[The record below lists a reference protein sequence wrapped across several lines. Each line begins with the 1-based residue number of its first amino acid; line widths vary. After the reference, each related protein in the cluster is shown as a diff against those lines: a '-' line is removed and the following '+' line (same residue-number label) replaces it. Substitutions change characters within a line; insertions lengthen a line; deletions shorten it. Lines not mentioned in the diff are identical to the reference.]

1 MKNKTDLKKMSKR
14 THLML
19 KQISLFTLSVLL
31 LCFAGCNKK
40 AQTSGETGYRDEDL
54 IITSDNYDLP
64 ATLCI
69 PDGEGTFPAVV
80 MLHGTGS
87 NRNEAGNG
95 YVYASH
101 TLASKYR
108 IASVHI
114 DFPGSDLSDADSTLY
129 EYDSAAKAVS
139 DVADYLAGLENIKSD
154 SVGVMGWSQGGT
166 IALLAAG
173 RYPDRFKS
181 VVTWSGASDLM
192 EVGLFSEEDLEEAK
206 EKGYFLMDFAFRDSV
221 KTSLNWCEDVMG
233 TDVLGEFEAG
243 YKGPVL
249 AIAGTADTTVNP
261 SQSEDIVDA
270 SDNDESRLVLVEGMD
285 HTLNVFSEEDKH
297 TLYKVIDE
305 TGNFFTDTL
314 N

>member
-1 MKNKTDLKKMSKR
+1 MTYHHLSKKT
-14 THLML
+14 HFML
-19 KQISLFTLSVLL
+19 KQISLFALVGLL
-31 LCFAGCNKK
+31 LCSAGCNKK

-54 IITSDNYDLP
+54 IITSDQYDLP

-69 PDGEGTFPAVV
+69 PDGEGPFPAVV

-101 TLASKYR
+101 ELASKYR

-129 EYDSAAKAVS
+129 EYDSAAKAAA
-139 DVADYLAGLENIKSD
+139 DAADYLAGLENIRSD

-181 VVTWSGASDLM
+181 VVTWSGAPDLM
-192 EVGLFSEEDLEEAK
+192 KVGLFSEEDLEEAL
-206 EKGYFLMDFAFRDSV
+206 EKGYFLMNFDFRDSV

-233 TDVLGEFEAG
+233 TDVLDEFEDG

-249 AIAGTADTTVNP
+249 AIAGTADTTVDP
-261 SQSEDIVDA
+261 AQSEDIVDA
-270 SDNDESRLVLVEGMD
+270 SDNGKSRLILVEGMD
-285 HTLNVFSEEDKH
+285 HTLNIFSEEDKH

-314 N
+314 K

>member
-1 MKNKTDLKKMSKR
+1 MTYHLLSKK

-19 KQISLFTLSVLL
+19 KPILLLTLTGLL
-31 LCFAGCNKK
+31 LCSAGCNKK
-40 AQTSGETGYRDEDL
+40 TQTSGETGYRDEDL

-64 ATLCI
+64 ATICI
-69 PDGEGTFPAVV
+69 PDGEGPFPAVV

-101 TLASKYR
+101 ELASKYR

-129 EYDSAAKAVS
+129 EYDSAAKAAS
-139 DVADYLAGLENIKSD
+139 DAADYIAGLENIKSD

-181 VVTWSGASDLM
+181 VVTWSGAPDLM
-192 EVGLFSEEDLEEAK
+192 KVGLFSEEDLEEAL
-206 EKGYFLMDFAFRDSV
+206 EKGYFLMNFDFRDSV

-233 TDVLGEFEAG
+233 TDVLDEFEDG

-249 AIAGTADTTVNP
+249 AIAGTADTTVDP
-261 SQSEDIVDA
+261 TQSEDIVDA
-270 SDNDESRLVLVEGMD
+270 SDNGKSRLILVEGMD

>member
-1 MKNKTDLKKMSKR
+1 MTYHLLSKK

-19 KQISLFTLSVLL
+19 KPILLLTLTGLL
-31 LCFAGCNKK
+31 LCSAGCNKK
-40 AQTSGETGYRDEDL
+40 TQTSGETGYRDEDL

-64 ATLCI
+64 ATICI
-69 PDGEGTFPAVV
+69 PDGEGPFPAVV

-101 TLASKYR
+101 ELASKYR

-129 EYDSAAKAVS
+129 EYDSAAKAAS
-139 DVADYLAGLENIKSD
+139 DAADYIAGLENIKSD

-181 VVTWSGASDLM
+181 VVTWSGAPDLM
-192 EVGLFSEEDLEEAK
+192 KVGLFSEEDLEEAL
-206 EKGYFLMDFAFRDSV
+206 EKGYFLMNFDFRDSV

-233 TDVLGEFEAG
+233 TDVLDEFEDG

-249 AIAGTADTTVNP
+249 AIAGTADTTVDP
-261 SQSEDIVDA
+261 EQSEDIVDA
-270 SDNDESRLVLVEGMD
+270 SDNDKSRLFLVEGMD
-285 HTLNVFSEEDKH
+285 HTLNIFSEDDKH